1 MSELTDHLWERF
13 GRLTSADV
21 PDGPAEIARQCVLD
35 WFGVARAGADE
46 PLAEILR
53 STHAGGDGPCSVLG
67 GARADEERAALVNGA
82 IGHALDFDDTSPL
95 MGGHPTV
102 PVLPAALAVVES
114 SGRSGADLLTA
125 YVVGHE
131 VQARIG
137 SAIGV
142 DHYRRGWH
150 QTATVG
156 VFGATA
162 AVAWLLELDAEQ
174 FGHAMGIAASNAS
187 GVKANFGT
195 MTKPLHAG
203 QAASRGVMA
212 ARLAAAGFTADSTA
226 IDGNQGLTQAASSGD
241 FRSDRVHGLDGDW
254 ALPRTLFK
262 FHAAC
267 HLTHAG
273 IEATRSLVT
282 AHGISA
288 ADVDGIRLT
297 VNPAILDV
305 CGIPEPTTGL
315 EAKFSLTGT
324 QAFVLHGIDT
334 MSIDSFEDAPV
345 RRDDVQ
351 ATLRR
356 VEIETDATLGNMES
370 SVALRVGTEELTACA
385 DVMRPATDL
394 AAQRSSLE
402 SKYRALTGADPGDV
416 VAALGSG
423 GRNGLVELLG

>member
-1 MSELTDHLWERF
+1 MSDLTDHLWERF
-13 GRLTSADV
+13 GSLDLGDV
-21 PDGPAEIARQCVLD
+21 PDGPREVAEQCVLD
-35 WFGVARAGADE
+35 WFGVARAGATE
-46 PLAEILR
+46 PLADILR
-53 STHAGGDGPCSVLG
+53 STHAGSEGPCTVLG

-102 PVLPAALAVVES
+102 PVLPAALAVVEAT
-114 SGRSGADLLTA
+114 GRTGADLLTA

-137 SAIGV
+137 AAIGV

-156 VFGATA
+156 VFGAAA
-162 AVAWLLELDAEQ
+162 AVAWLLQLDAER
-174 FGHAMGIAASNAS
+174 FGHTMGIAASSAS

-241 FRSDRVHGLDGDW
+241 FRSDRVDTLDGDW

-273 IEATRSLVT
+273 IEATRSLVDQ
-282 AHGISA
+282 HGIGA
-288 ADVDGIRLT
+288 DDVDGIRLT
-297 VNPAILDV
+297 VNPSILDV
-305 CGIPEPTTGL
+305 CGIPEPVTGL
-315 EAKFSLTGT
+315 EAKFSLRGT
-324 QAFVLHGIDT
+324 QAFVLHGVDT
-334 MSIDSFEDAPV
+334 MAIASFEDGPV

-356 VEIETDATLGNMES
+356 VEIDTDETLVNMAS
-370 SVALRVGTEELTACA
+370 TVALRVGGEELTAHA
-385 DVMRPATDL
+385 DVQRPATDL
-394 AAQRSSLE
+394 AAQRRSLE
-402 SKYRALTGADPGDV
+402 SKYRSLTGGDPAV
-416 VAALGSG
+416 VAAALVGSG
-423 GRNGLVELLG
+423 SASPADLLV